1 MRDFFFAQ
9 WICILKDFLP
19 SHSKIKPVKMKKLFT
34 LCGAIGLAFSAT
46 AQTTPLT
53 DIKAAPKAPSN
64 TELERSAHATA
75 TTPTSSADRVVV
87 YSQNFSTG
95 FGDMTHEDSS
105 PAGTIWMIANASSPA
120 GEFSTALPALAS
132 PTAANGWAIFDC
144 DLYNTPVSNGVE
156 DVTGSMSTPSINC
169 SALTSVIVEWSQYFR
184 YCCFSASPLTL
195 EVSTDGGTNWT
206 VFPANGNFTP
216 SANSL
221 SANPLNTRVDISC
234 AAAGQSNVL
243 VRWGYN
249 TAAAAGYSHYFW
261 GIDDIQ
267 IFDNSSVND
276 LEILQVTNGD
286 VFNIWEYRVTPL
298 EQRVYAADGGLLAG
312 VIYRNNGSA
321 DQTNTSINI
330 DILDAAG
337 TVVGN
342 AVSAPFTMEAFGN
355 TPECPSFLSDTLYI
369 QTGWEPSVIGTYTIR
384 ASIICLDATDETP
397 ANNTMDKII
406 VYSTDE
412 YGHEDEAALD
422 IELTPRASDTSPGE
436 FDPTGYGA
444 FYTCP
449 NAGSLAYGLTV
460 VFGPTSDA
468 GADYTAILFEGSPN
482 DAVVLASQ
490 DYVLNAGWIDNG
502 YQYFAFDAPV
512 DLLPGTVYFNGVVN
526 ENTSALQLTVAAQD
540 NSDTDN
546 STSVYE
552 IAGDGTFVWFG
563 SQNFSP
569 AVRLILSE
577 RVTVDEIN
585 SDNLT
590 FFQFAPNP
598 AVTSTRVN
606 FELTSAANV
615 AYEVRDITGKL
626 IEFKNLG
633 KYTPGMNNFELNVAG
648 LNAGNYE
655 VSLVIGGARMF
666 TKTLSVKK

>member
-1 MRDFFFAQ
+1 MLRY
-9 WICILKDFLP
+9 LLP
-19 SHSKIKPVKMKKLFT
+19 FHPKIKPVKMKKLFT

-46 AQTTPLT
+46 AQVTPVT

-64 TELERSAHATA
+64 TELERSAHATVSS
-75 TTPTSSADRVVV
+75 PTSNADRVVV
-87 YSQNFSTG
+87 YSQDFSNG

-105 PAGTIWMIANASSPA
+105 PAGTIWMVANASSPA
-120 GEFSTALPALAS
+120 GQFSSSLPALAS
-132 PTAANGWAIFDC
+132 PTASNGWVIFDC
-144 DLYNTPVSNGVE
+144 DLYNTPVSDGVE
-156 DVTGSMSTPSINC
+156 DVTGSLSTPTIDC
-169 SALTSVIVEWSQYFR
+169 SAMTSVIVEWSQYFR
-184 YCCFSASPLTL
+184 YCCFSASPLTI
-195 EVSTDGGTNWT
+195 EVSTDGGANWT
-206 VFPANGNFTP
+206 VFPANGSFTP

-234 AAAGQSNVL
+234 AAAGQSNVQ

-249 TAAAAGYSHYFW
+249 TSAAAGYSHYFW
-261 GIDDIQ
+261 GIDDIE
-267 IFDNSSVND
+267 IFDNAVVND

-286 VFNIWEYRVTPL
+286 VFNIWEYRVTPF
-298 EQRVYAADGGLLAG
+298 EQRTFAADGGLLVG

-321 DQTNTSINI
+321 DQTNTSINV
-330 DILDAAG
+330 DILDASGA
-337 TVVGN
+337 VVGN
-342 AVSAPFTMEAFGN
+342 AVSSPFTMEAFGN

-369 QTGWEPSVIGTYTIR
+369 QTNWEPSAIGDYTIR
-384 ASIICLDATDETP
+384 ASILSLDAADETT
-397 ANNTMDKII
+397 ANNTKEKII
-406 VYSTDE
+406 VYSSDE
-412 YGHEDEAALD
+412 YGHEDEANLD
-422 IELTPRASDTSPGE
+422 IELTPRESDSSPGE

-449 NAGSLAYGLTV
+449 NAGSQAHGLTV
-460 VFGPTSDA
+460 VFGPSSDA
-468 GADYTAILFEGSPN
+468 DVDYSAVLFEGSPN
-482 DAVVLASQ
+482 DAAVLASQ

-502 YQYFAFDAPV
+502 YQYFPFDAPV
-512 DLLPGTVYFNGVVN
+512 DLQPGTVYFNGVLN
-526 ENTSALQLTVAAQD
+526 ENTSALELTVAAED

-546 STSVYE
+546 STAVYE
-552 IAGDGTFVWFG
+552 MAGDGSFVWFS
-563 SQNFSP
+563 SQSFSP

>member
-1 MRDFFFAQ
+1 M
-9 WICILKDFLP
+9 KDFLP
-19 SHSKIKPVKMKKLFT
+19 SHPKIKPDKMKKLFT

-64 TELERSAHATA
+64 TELERSAHAAA
-75 TTPTSSADRVVV
+75 TTPTTSNDRVVV
-87 YSQNFSTG
+87 YSQNFSAG

-105 PAGTIWMIANASSPA
+105 PAGTIWMVANASSPA
-120 GEFSTALPALAS
+120 GEFSTTLPALAS

-156 DVTGSMSTPSINC
+156 DITGSMSTPTIDC

-195 EVSTDGGTNWT
+195 EVSTDGGTNWI
-206 VFPANGNFTP
+206 VFPANGSFTP

-234 AAAGQSNVL
+234 AAAGQSSVL

-249 TAAAAGYSHYFW
+249 TAVAAGYSHYFW
-261 GIDDIQ
+261 GIDDIE

-286 VFNIWEYRVTPL
+286 VVTIWEYRVTPF
-298 EQRVYAADGGLLAG
+298 EQRVYAADGGLNVG

-330 DILDAAG
+330 DILNAAG
-337 TVVGN
+337 AVVGN
-342 AVSAPFTMEAFGN
+342 AVSAPFTAEAFGN
-355 TPECPSFLSDTLYI
+355 AAQCPSFNDTLYI
-369 QTGWEPSVIGTYTIR
+369 QTGWEPSAIGTYTVR
-384 ASIICLDATDETP
+384 ASILCLDAADETST
-397 ANNTMDKII
+397 NNTMDKII

-422 IELTPRASDTSPGE
+422 IELTPRAGAITGQ

-449 NAGSLAYGLTV
+449 NAGSSAYGLTV
-460 VFGPTSDA
+460 VFGPNSDG
-468 GADYTAILFEGSPN
+468 GADFTALLYEGSPN
-482 DAVVLASQ
+482 DATVLASQ
-490 DYVLNAGWIDNG
+490 DYELNAGWIDNG
-502 YQYFAFDAPV
+502 YQYFPFDAPYTL
-512 DLLPGTVYFNGVVN
+512 DTEANGISYFCAVLN
-526 ENTSALQLTVAAQD
+526 ENSSTLQLTVAAED

-552 IAGDGTFVWFG
+552 MAGDLSFVWFG
-563 SQNFSP
+563 SQSFSP

-577 RVTVDEIN
+577 RVAVDEIN

>member
-1 MRDFFFAQ
+1 
-9 WICILKDFLP
+9 
-19 SHSKIKPVKMKKLFT
+19 MKKLFT

-46 AQTTPLT
+46 AQITPTT
-53 DIKAAPKAPSN
+53 DIKAALKAPSN
-64 TELERSAHATA
+64 AEMERSAHSTATA
-75 TTPTSSADRVVV
+75 PSNTADRVVV

-95 FGDMTHEDSS
+95 FGDMTHQDSS
-105 PAGTIWMIANASSPA
+105 PAGTIWMVANASSPA
-120 GEFSTALPALAS
+120 GEFSSTLPALAS
-132 PTAANGWAIFDC
+132 PTAANGWVIFDC

-156 DVTGSMSTPSINC
+156 DVTGSLSTPTMDC

-234 AAAGQSNVL
+234 AAAGQSSVL

-249 TAAAAGYSHYFW
+249 TAAATGYSHYFW

-267 IFDNSSVND
+267 IHDNGSTND

-286 VFNIWEYRVTPL
+286 VLNIWEYRVTPF
-298 EQRVYAADGGLLAG
+298 EQRIFAADGGLNVG

-330 DILDAAG
+330 DILDASGA
-337 TVVGN
+337 VVGN
-342 AVSAPFTMEAFGN
+342 AVSNPFTMESFGH

-369 QTGWEPSVIGTYTIR
+369 QTGWEPSVIGTYTVR
-384 ASIICLDATDETP
+384 ASILSLDATDETP
-397 ANNTMDKII
+397 ANNTMDHII

-460 VFGPTSDA
+460 VFGPTSDG
-468 GADYTAILFEGSPN
+468 GADFTAILFEGSPN
-482 DAVVLASQ
+482 NAAVLASQ

-502 YQYFAFDAPV
+502 YQYFPFDAPYAL
-512 DLLPGTVYFNGVVN
+512 DTQTNGLSYFCGVLN
-526 ENTSALQLTVAAQD
+526 ESTSALQLTCAAES
-540 NSDTDN
+540 NSDSDN

-552 IAGDGTFVWFG
+552 KAGDGTFVWFG
-563 SQNFSP
+563 SQSFSP
-569 AVRLILSE
+569 AVRMILSE
-577 RVTVDEIN
+577 RVAVDEIN

-598 AVTSTRVN
+598 AVSSTRVN

-633 KYTPGMNNFELNVAG
+633 KYTPGRNNFELNVAG

>member
-1 MRDFFFAQ
+1 
-9 WICILKDFLP
+9 
-19 SHSKIKPVKMKKLFT
+19 MKKLFT
-34 LCGAIGLAFSAT
+34 LCGVIGLAFSAS
-46 AQTTPLT
+46 AQVTPVT
-53 DIKAAPKAPSN
+53 EIKAAFKTTSS
-64 TELERSAHATA
+64 TELERLAHSPVNAA
-75 TTPTSSADRVVV
+75 TTNENRVVV
-87 YSQNFSTG
+87 YSQNFSSG

-105 PAGTIWMIANASSPA
+105 PAGTIWMVANATSPNGQFA
-120 GEFSTALPALAS
+120 GTTPALAS
-132 PTAANGWAIFDC
+132 PTASNGWAIFDC
-144 DLYNTPVSNGVE
+144 DFYNAPISDGVE
-156 DVTGSMSTPSINC
+156 DVTGSMSTPTIDC

-206 VFPANGNFTP
+206 VFPANGSFTP

-234 AAAGQSNVL
+234 AAAGQSSVL

-249 TAAAAGYSHYFW
+249 TAAATGYSHYFW
-261 GIDDIQ
+261 GIDDIE
-267 IFDNSSVND
+267 IFDNSVVND

-286 VFNIWEYRVTPL
+286 VFGIWEYRVTPF
-298 EQRVYAADGGLLAG
+298 EQRTYAADGGLLVG

-330 DILDAAG
+330 DILDG
-337 TVVGN
+337 TGAVVGN
-342 AVSAPFTMEAFGN
+342 AVSSPFTMEAFGN
-355 TPECPSFLSDTLYI
+355 TPECPSFLNDTLYI
-369 QTGWEPSVIGTYTIR
+369 QTGWEPSAVGTYTVR
-384 ASIICLDATDETP
+384 AGISTLDTFGDEDP
-397 ANNTMDKII
+397 SNNNKEKII

-412 YGHEDEAALD
+412 YGHEDEANLD
-422 IELTPRASDTSPGE
+422 IQLRPRASDDSPGE

-444 FYTCP
+444 FFTCP
-449 NAGSLAYGLTV
+449 NTGSLAHGLTV
-460 VFGPTSDA
+460 VFGPQSDA
-468 GADYTAILFEGSPN
+468 DVDFTAVLFEGSPN
-482 DAVVLASQ
+482 DAAVLAAQ
-490 DYVLNAGWIDNG
+490 DYQLNAGWIDNG
-502 YQYFAFDAPV
+502 YQYFPFDAPI
-512 DLLPGTVYFNGVVN
+512 DLFPGIAYFNGVLN
-526 ENTSALQLTVAAQD
+526 ENTSALELTVAAED

-552 IAGDGTFVWFG
+552 KAGDGSFVWFG
-563 SQNFSP
+563 SQSFSP

-655 VSLVIGGARMF
+655 VSLVIGGTRMF